1 MKPGP
6 GPLFLTG
13 RLRFRYPLED
23 DGRTPA
29 WTKIR
34 AARQGCS
41 LMNKRTCSFL
51 FIGVLTL
58 AFLNGPLVGQEKK
71 PTPLKPAEV
80 REYHGEK
87 LDSISQFEENSIKG
101 PQRIDI
107 AAYRLKVTGA
117 VAKAASYRYQDVLA
131 RPSFAKVTT
140 IHCVEGWD
148 VKVLW
153 EGILLKDLIAESA
166 PRSAAVTV
174 IFKSADGYSS
184 SLPWEY
190 IRRKNI
196 LLAYNMNAI
205 PLPEERGYP
214 FLVVAED
221 KWGYKWAKW
230 VTEIELSTDPNY
242 RGYWESRGYSNNG
255 DQKGPIFEPK
265 KK

>member
-1 MKPGP
+1 MN
-6 GPLFLTG
+6 
-13 RLRFRYPLED
+13 Y
-23 DGRTPA
+23 
-29 WTKIR
+29 KI
-34 AARQGCS
+34 CS
-41 LMNKRTCSFL
+41 CLSV
-51 FIGVLTL
+51 GVLGL
-58 AFLNGPLVGQEKK
+58 ALFSGALPGQEKK
-71 PTPLKPAEV
+71 PLPLKTVEI
-80 REYHGEK
+80 REYQGEK

-101 PQRIDI
+101 PRRIDI

-131 RPSFAKVTT
+131 RPALAKVTT

-153 EGILLKDLIAESA
+153 EGVLLKDLIAESA
-166 PRSAAVTV
+166 PRSDAVTV

-190 IRRKNI
+190 VRNKNI
-196 LLAYNMNAI
+196 LLAYKMNAV
-205 PLPEERGYP
+205 PVPEERGFP

-242 RGYWESRGYSNNG
+242 RGYWESRGYSHNG

>member
-1 MKPGP
+1 MKQKLYP
-6 GPLFLTG
+6 FL
-13 RLRFRYPLED
+13 L
-23 DGRTPA
+23 A
-29 WTKIR
+29 
-34 AARQGCS
+34 
-41 LMNKRTCSFL
+41 
-51 FIGVLTL
+51 GVLGF
-58 AFLNGPLVGQEKK
+58 AFLNGPLAGQEKK
-71 PTPLKPAEV
+71 PLSLKAVEI
-80 REYHGEK
+80 REYKGEK

-101 PQRIDI
+101 PQRVDI

-117 VAKAASYRYQDVLA
+117 VAKTASYRYQDILA

-153 EGILLKDLIAESA
+153 EGPLLKDLIAESS
-166 PRSAAVTV
+166 PRSDAVTV

-184 SLPWEY
+184 SLPWSY
-190 IRRKNI
+190 VRGKNI
-196 LLAYNMNAI
+196 LLAYRMNAV
-205 PLPEERGYP
+205 PLPEERGFP

-242 RGYWESRGYSNNG
+242 RGYWESRGYSQNG